1 MTHTNG
7 DDDFFCPSLIPFFDI
22 DLQENQLGAISLD
35 EFAVSAF
42 DPCSP
47 RMLARPFDFL
57 DSSKFPFSSPHL
69 FVNKEHQFPL
79 PQVVSRLPPLL
90 PIVEEGE
97 VITTPSSPER
107 VDVRLR
113 ASPLAPEAVGVFFLQ
128 TIDDER
134 R

>member
-1 MTHTNG
+1 MVR
-7 DDDFFCPSLIPFFDI
+7 SLSV
-22 DLQENQLGAISLD
+22 SLP
-35 EFAVSAF
+35 F

-57 DSSKFPFSSPHL
+57 DSSKFPFASSRL
-69 FVNKEHQFPL
+69 FVNEEHQFTL
-79 PQVVSRLPPLL
+79 PQVVSRLPPFL
-90 PIVEEGE
+90 PVVEEGE
-97 VITTPSSPER
+97 IIATPSSPER